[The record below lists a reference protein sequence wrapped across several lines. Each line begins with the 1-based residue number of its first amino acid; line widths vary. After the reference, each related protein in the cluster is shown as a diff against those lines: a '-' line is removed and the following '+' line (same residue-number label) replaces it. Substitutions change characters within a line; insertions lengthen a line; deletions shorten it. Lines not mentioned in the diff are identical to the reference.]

1 MKIDKPSLHILAL
14 ENGYVY
20 NGGFMFGLKSILLRF
35 ISLILGLST
44 GQNFPPPLSNA
55 EECELFARMRGGDKA
70 ARAKLIEH
78 NLRLVSHIIRKY
90 YASYGAQDELLSIGS
105 LGLIKAVDSF
115 KSEKG
120 TRFATYGAKCVQNEI
135 LMYFRSAK
143 KNSSEISINET
154 IDIDKDGN
162 PLTYLDIISV
172 DDTTCEDIE
181 LKMHIEKVREL
192 VESVLSG
199 REKEIII
206 LRYGLMGYEPKTQ
219 REVAKH
225 LKISRSYVS
234 RIEKKA
240 LEALKESFGTNIPD
254 FNT

>member
-1 MKIDKPSLHILAL
+1 MLGIDTK
-14 ENGYVY
+14 E
-20 NGGFMFGLKSILLRF
+20 
-35 ISLILGLST
+35 
-44 GQNFPPPLSNA
+44 NFPPPLSA
-55 EECELFARMRGGDKA
+55 ENERELFAKMREGDDGS

-90 YASYGAQDELLSIGS
+90 YSSYGAQDELLSIGS

-115 KSEKG
+115 KSELG
-120 TRFATYGAKCVQNEI
+120 TRFATYGAKCIQNEI
-135 LMYFRSAK
+135 LMYFRSKK
-143 KNSSEISINET
+143 KNSAEVSINET

-162 PLTYLDIISV
+162 PLTYLDIMSTE
-172 DDTTCEDIE
+172 DTMTEKIE
-181 LKMHIEKVREL
+181 MSGFKRQLLEF
-192 VESVLSG
+192 VEGRLQG

-234 RIEKKA
+234 RIEKHA
-240 LEALKESFGTNIPD
+240 LEILRDAFGNNIPS
-254 FNT
+254 FE

>member
-1 MKIDKPSLHILAL
+1 MNTLRNII
-14 ENGYVY
+14 
-20 NGGFMFGLKSILLRF
+20 FRF
-35 ISLILGLST
+35 IALILGIET
-44 GQNFPPPLSNA
+44 EQNFPPPLTAS
-55 EECELFARMRGGDKA
+55 EESELFKRMKEGDKG
-70 ARAKLIEH
+70 ARARLIEH

-135 LMYFRSAK
+135 LMYFRSSK
-143 KNSSEISINET
+143 KTSQEISINET

-172 DDTTCEDIE
+172 EDTTCEDIE
-181 LKMHIEKVREL
+181 LKMYIERLREL
-192 VESVLSG
+192 VASTLSG

-206 LRYGLMGYEPKTQ
+206 LRYGLYGYEPKTQ

-225 LKISRSYVS
+225 LGISRSYVS

-240 LEALKESFGTNIPD
+240 LTMLKEKFGKRPPD
-254 FNT
+254 LNT